1 MVNKAFSSPN
11 SACKGLEG
19 RREVPCRGTAAVRS
33 RGRGQTYGT
42 EVRCRLRT
50 TQGRTSGAVYDA
62 AHGVEH
68 SYRGATGVLSDLVQH
83 GNADS
88 PQDHGTAYRD
98 PSNGRFSA
106 RD

>member
-19 RREVPCRGTAAVRS
+19 WREVPCRGTAAVRY
-33 RGRGQTYGT
+33 RGRGLTYST

-50 TQGRTSGAVYDA
+50 TQGRTCRALYDA

-68 SYRGATGVLSDLVQH
+68 SYGGAMSPTESSSSASH
-83 GNADS
+83 G
-88 PQDHGTAYRD
+88 PC
-98 PSNGRFSA
+98 
-106 RD
+106 